1 MSKRILCALL
11 GVALL
16 PCPALAGVI
25 IPKEPGAR
33 PLVLRKQR
41 ISVEVRDQVAR
52 ATLDEVFE
60 NLSDSPLEGSY
71 VLPLPAGAAISG
83 FATWV
88 DGKRVESKVEEKAAA
103 QERYDEAKAAGDKPA
118 LLEVEGANRF
128 RTRIDGIAAHGT
140 RRVEASFAQ
149 ILPYD
154 SGLVSLRLP
163 LEVEGQTGAE
173 PVGDFSVSLDVSDQK
188 RITKLEVLSH
198 PAKVERL
205 PSGSY
210 RVTLEGKDISPGKE
224 LVVSYRTESSRLGLS
239 FIPFKPEGDPGYFLL
254 LASPQELTTQADIV
268 HKDVVFVFDTSGSM
282 QDERK
287 IDQARAALKRCL
299 SSLNPEDRFGV
310 VAFSDGMNP
319 FAANLFPASPEKLDQ
334 AQRFAD
340 QLVANGGTN
349 LKEAMLRGLSML
361 GTADRP
367 KVLVMMT
374 DGQPTIGE
382 TNPDAIS
389 AAVQAQNTAGARV
402 FTFGV
407 GTSVNRTLLERVGK
421 ENRGGVD
428 FIAEGQ
434 SIDQVVGDF
443 YARISKPVLSD
454 LSFDFGEVTTAFQYP
469 DVLPDLYK
477 GSQLVVV
484 GRYRGAGKV
493 SAALKGT
500 LNGKKVSI
508 PFEAEFPAAAPRDTF
523 VARLWAQKRIDFL
536 LSQSRLNGEQAE
548 SRDEVIR
555 LSKQHQIITPYT
567 SMVAVKQ
574 ETLVASV
581 TPARVKP
588 GDPEVAV
595 GAPRD
600 AKVVITLPSFGL
612 TPKPR
617 FSAERG
623 LWVARFLVPPGTPD
637 GSYPIR
643 VDITYADGT
652 RTVIAQ
658 RIAIDTQAPA
668 FRASASAVRPGQVL
682 ALHATAVASPFELVA
697 RFTRRDDGAEAAKAL
712 FDVRR
717 ITARLWDGREVA
729 LDLEP
734 GTHGFTGSAETNESL
749 PPGRYPVVFTAQ
761 DFAGN
766 SAQAIALVEVR

>member
-1 MSKRILCALL
+1 MSQRILYALL

-16 PCPALAGVI
+16 PCPAFAGVI
-25 IPKEPGAR
+25 VPQEPGAR

-41 ISVEVRDQVAR
+41 IHVEVRDQVAR
-52 ATLDEVFE
+52 ATVDEVFE
-60 NLSDSPLEGSY
+60 NLSEQTLEGNY
-71 VLPLPAGAAISG
+71 LLPLPPGAAISG
-83 FATWV
+83 FATWI
-88 DGKRVESKVEEKAAA
+88 DGKRVESKVEEKASAREQYEDA
-103 QERYDEAKAAGDKPA
+103 RAAGEKPA
-118 LLEVEGANRF
+118 MLEVEAANRF
-128 RTRIDGIAAHGT
+128 RTRVSGIAAHGT

-154 SGLVSLRLP
+154 AGLVSLRLP

-173 PVGDFSVSLDVSDQK
+173 PVGDFGISLDVSDQK
-188 RITKLEVLSH
+188 RITRLEVLSH
-198 PAKVERL
+198 PARVERL
-205 PSGSY
+205 PTGAY
-210 RVTLEGKDISPGKE
+210 RVTLEGKNVVPGKE
-224 LVVSYRTESSRLGLS
+224 LVLNYRTESSRLGLS
-239 FIPFKPEGDPGYFLL
+239 FIPFKPQGDEGYFLL
-254 LASPQELTTQADIV
+254 LASPQELTTGADIV

-282 QDERK
+282 QQENK

-319 FAANLFPASPEKLDQ
+319 FAAELSPASPEKLEQ

-340 QLVANGGTN
+340 GLYANGGTN
-349 LKEAMLRGLSML
+349 IRDAMVRGLLML
-361 GTADRP
+361 GSSERP
-367 KVLVMMT
+367 KVMLMMT

-389 AAVQAQNTAGARV
+389 RAVQERNKASARV

-407 GTSVNRTLLERVGK
+407 GSDVNRTLLERLGK

-428 FIAEGQ
+428 FVAGGQ
-434 SIDQVVGDF
+434 SIDAVVGGF

-454 LSFDFGEVTTAFQYP
+454 LSFDFGAVTTAFQYP

-484 GRYRGAGKV
+484 GRYRGFGKV
-493 SAALKGT
+493 SAKLNGT
-500 LNGKKVSI
+500 LNGQKVSI
-508 PFEAEFPAAAPRDTF
+508 PFEAEFPASAPRDAF

-536 LSQSRLNGEQAE
+536 LSQSRLQGEQAE
-548 SRDEVIR
+548 AKDEVIR
-555 LSKQHQIITPYT
+555 LSKAYQIITPYT
-567 SMVAVKQ
+567 SMVAVRQ
-574 ETLVASV
+574 APLVASV
-581 TPARVKP
+581 TPSRVKP

-595 GAPRD
+595 GAPHD
-600 AKVVITLPSFGL
+600 AKVLITLPSFGL
-612 TPKPR
+612 SPR
-617 FSAERG
+617 ARWSEERG

-637 GSYPIR
+637 GTYPIR
-643 VDITYADGT
+643 IEIIYADGS
-652 RTVIAQ
+652 RRLLAE
-658 RIAIDTQAPA
+658 RIAIDTAAPA
-668 FRASASAVRPGQVL
+668 FLATAAGVRAGQPL
-682 ALHATAVASPFELVA
+682 FLHAVAVASPFELVA
-697 RFTRRDDGAEAAKAL
+697 SLAGRGDAAEAAKAL

-729 LDLEP
+729 LRLEP
-734 GTHGFTGSAETNESL
+734 GTHGFSGLADTNSGL

-766 SAQAIALVEVR
+766 SAQRTALVEVR